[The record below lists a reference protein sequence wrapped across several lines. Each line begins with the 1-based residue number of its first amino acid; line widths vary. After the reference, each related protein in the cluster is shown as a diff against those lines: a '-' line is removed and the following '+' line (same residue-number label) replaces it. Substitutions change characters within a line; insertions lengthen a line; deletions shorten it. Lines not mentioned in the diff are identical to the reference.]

1 MRNPNYLIFAL
12 LILFISSCSRNG
24 KGKGEAPVARV
35 SEIYLYPSDMEGIF
49 DPKLSEKDSID
60 IRKKYI
66 EKWIKKQLLLQK
78 AELNLNFEQKDVS
91 KELDDY
97 RTALLIY
104 KYEEMLLR
112 QQMDTVVDSKEIE
125 SYYNKNTNNFILNQP
140 AMKGVYIKLPSKS
153 PYQEKLA
160 RWIRSDN
167 PDDLKELDSYCFQY
181 ARKYDY
187 FNDQWIY
194 FEPLRKLLPI
204 HTNDIEG
211 FLRNNKYVEL
221 HDSAFNYYLNIKE
234 YKVSGNTAPLNLVK
248 EDISRILLNKRKM
261 QLLQNLENDI
271 YNNAYNR
278 DKIEIYK

>member
-1 MRNPNYLIFAL
+1 MIRPISIFFFILSLIAL
-12 LILFISSCSRNG
+12 ACVRPG
-24 KGKGEAPVARV
+24 KGKGELPVARV
-35 SEIYLYPSDMEGIF
+35 SNVYLYPSDMEGIF
-49 DPKLSEKDSID
+49 DPKLSPKDSTE
-60 IRKKYI
+60 IRRKFV

-91 KELDDY
+91 KQLDDY

-104 KYEEMLLR
+104 KYEEMLLE
-112 QQMDTVVDSKEIE
+112 QQMDTVVSAKEIE
-125 SYYNKNTNNFILNQP
+125 EYYNKNTSNFILNQP
-140 AMKGVYIKLPSKS
+140 AMKGVYIKLHSNS

-167 PDDLKELDSYCFQY
+167 PEDLKQLDSYCFQY
-181 ARKYDY
+181 AKKYDY

-194 FEPLRKLLPI
+194 FEILKKQLPL
-204 HTNDIEG
+204 HTSDIDG
-211 FLRNNKYVEL
+211 FLKSNKYAEL
-221 HDSAFNYYLNIKE
+221 HDSVFNYYLNIKE
-234 YKVSGNTAPLNLVK
+234 FKLSGNTAPLNLVK

>member
-1 MRNPNYLIFAL
+1 MRKFYYL
-12 LILFISSCSRNG
+12 LFILIVLVFSSCTRSG
-24 KGKGEAPVARV
+24 KGKGERPVARV
-35 SEIYLYPSDMEGIF
+35 SDVYLYSSDMDGIF
-49 DPKLSEKDSID
+49 DPKLNAKDSID
-60 IRKKYI
+60 IRNKFI
-66 EKWIKKQLLLQK
+66 EKWVKKQLLLQK

-91 KELDDY
+91 KQLEDY

-112 QQMDTVVDSKEIE
+112 QQMDTIIDSKEIE
-125 SYYNKNTNNFILNQP
+125 NYFNKNTSNFILNQP
-140 AMKGVYIKLPSKS
+140 AMKGVYIKLHSNS
-153 PYQEKLA
+153 PNQDKLTH
-160 RWIRSDN
+160 WIHSDN
-167 PDDLKELDSYCFQY
+167 PEDLKQLDSYCFQY

-194 FEPLRKLLPI
+194 FEVLRKQLPM

-211 FLRNNKYVEL
+211 FLKNNKYVEL

-234 YKVSGNTAPLNLVK
+234 FKVSGNTAPLNLVK
-248 EDISRILLNKRKM
+248 DDISRILLNKRKM

>member
-1 MRNPNYLIFAL
+1 MRKSNYIIFILLAL
-12 LILFISSCSRNG
+12 FVFACSRAG
-24 KGKGEAPVARV
+24 KGKGEAPIARV
-35 SEIYLYPSDMEGIF
+35 SSVYLYPSDMEGIF
-49 DPKLSEKDSID
+49 DPKLNAKDSID
-60 IRKKYI
+60 IRSKFI

-78 AELNLNFEQKDVS
+78 AELNLNSEQKDVS
-91 KELDDY
+91 KLLDDY

-112 QQMDTVVDSKEIE
+112 QQMDTVVSDKEIE
-125 SYYNKNTNNFILNQP
+125 SYFTQNSSNFILNQP
-140 AMKGVYIKLPSKS
+140 AMKGVYIKLHSNS
-153 PYQEKLA
+153 PYQEKLEH
-160 RWIRSDN
+160 WIRSEN
-167 PDDLKELDSYCFQY
+167 PEDIKQLDSYCFQY

-194 FEPLRKLLPI
+194 FEVLRKHLPM
-204 HTNDIEG
+204 HTSDIEG
-211 FLRNNKYVEL
+211 FLRNNKYIAL

-234 YKVSGNTAPLNLVK
+234 FKVSGNTAPLNLVK

-261 QLLQNLENDI
+261 QLLQNLENDT

>member
-1 MRNPNYLIFAL
+1 MAKANYILLAL
-12 LILFISSCSRNG
+12 CLLFVLSCARTG
-24 KGKGEAPVARV
+24 KGNGEKPVARV
-35 SEIYLYPSDMEGIF
+35 SEVYLYPSEMEGIF
-49 DPKLSEKDSID
+49 DPKLSPKDSMD
-60 IRKKYI
+60 IRKKFI

-91 KELDDY
+91 KQLDDY

-104 KYEEMLLR
+104 KYEEMLLQ
-112 QQMDTVVDSKEIE
+112 QQMDTLVSEQEIE
-125 SYYNKNTNNFILNQP
+125 SYFNQNTSNFILNQP
-140 AMKGVYIKLPSKS
+140 AMKGVYIKLHSNS

-160 RWIRSDN
+160 HWIRSDN
-167 PDDLKELDSYCFQY
+167 PDDVKQLDSYCFQY
-181 ARKYDY
+181 AKKYDY

-194 FEPLRKLLPI
+194 FDILKKQLPLQ
-204 HTNDIEG
+204 TTDIDG
-211 FLRNNKYVEL
+211 FLRNSKFVEL

-261 QLLQNLENDI
+261 QLLQNVENDI

-278 DKIEIYK
+278 DKIDIYK

>member
-1 MRNPNYLIFAL
+1 MRNCFYI
-12 LILFISSCSRNG
+12 ILVFLVLFTSSCSRNG
-24 KGKGEAPVARV
+24 KGNRETPIARV
-35 SEIYLYPSDMEGIF
+35 TNVYLYPSDMEGIF
-49 DPKLSEKDSID
+49 DPKLNEKDSID
-60 IRKKYI
+60 IRKKFI

-91 KELDDY
+91 KQLDDY

-125 SYYNKNTNNFILNQP
+125 DYYNKNSNNFVLNQP
-140 AMKGVYIKLPSKS
+140 AMKGVYIKLHSNS
-153 PYQEKLA
+153 PYQEKLEH
-160 RWIRSDN
+160 WIRSDN
-167 PDDLKELDSYCFQY
+167 PEDQKQLDSYCFQY

-194 FEPLRKLLPI
+194 FEALRKQLPL
-204 HTNDIEG
+204 HVTDIDG
-211 FLRNNKYVEL
+211 FLRNNKYVAL

-234 YKVSGNTAPLNLVK
+234 FKVSGNTAPINLVK

>member
-1 MRNPNYLIFAL
+1 MRKIYYLIFI
-12 LILFISSCSRNG
+12 LIVLVISSCTRSG
-24 KGKGEAPVARV
+24 KGTGEKPIARV
-35 SEIYLYPSDMEGIF
+35 SDVYLYLSDMEGIF
-49 DPKLSEKDSID
+49 DPKLNVKDSID
-60 IRKKYI
+60 IRNKFI

-91 KELDDY
+91 KQLDDY

-112 QQMDTVVDSKEIE
+112 QQMDTIIDSKEIE

-140 AMKGVYIKLPSKS
+140 AMKGVYIKLHSNS
-153 PYQEKLA
+153 PNQDKLVH
-160 RWIRSDN
+160 WIHSDN
-167 PDDLKELDSYCFQY
+167 PEDLKQLDSYCFQY

-194 FEPLRKLLPI
+194 FEVLRKQLPM
-204 HTNDIEG
+204 HTSDIEG
-211 FLRNNKYVEL
+211 FLKNNKYVEL
-221 HDSAFNYYLNIKE
+221 HDSAFNYYLNVKE